1 MCGAYRSQLL
11 QWYGCEHYE
20 YQRKSESVR
29 GPWLRP
35 KGVSLDSHLETRTKL
50 WLRIDRQL
58 RRKWGESE
66 VDNESGAAY
75 ESNTE
80 QTGRHEA
87 EQNSK
92 TKWPRQDDKN
102 SKHRRPKPGA
112 ALAMAKR
119 ENVAIVPSEGTR
131 LTFTWYHN
139 LLFNCLL
146 SNVTRVHLE

>member
-1 MCGAYRSQLL
+1 MLFRSRNHYLDGRTLKVEYASPDAARRGGYR
-11 QWYGCEHYE
+11 E
-20 YQRKSESVR
+20 
-29 GPWLRP
+29 
-35 KGVSLDSHLETRTKL
+35 KGVGGGKNDGSRPSKKASEGRARDGHAPK
-50 WLRIDRQL
+50 
-58 RRKWGESE
+58 RKWGESE

-75 ESNTE
+75 ESNTD

-131 LTFTWYHN
+131 LTFT
-139 LLFNCLL
+139 
-146 SNVTRVHLE
+146 